1 MGGKWKTTNPK
12 IEQEAMK
19 NRNDNTNGLLLDTCK
34 HMRQIRDTHFSSYHL
49 PGIVIDSFV
58 YHYIDNWRWC
68 KMVKKELRQG
78 HTKKNYIIHVHRIVF
93 T

>member
-1 MGGKWKTTNPK
+1 
-12 IEQEAMK
+12 
-19 NRNDNTNGLLLDTCK
+19 
-34 HMRQIRDTHFSSYHL
+34 MRQIRDTHFSSYHL

-68 KMVKKELRQG
+68 KNGEEG
-78 HTKKNYIIHVHRIVF
+78 APTGTYEKNYIIHVHRIVF